1 MWADT
6 LVTLLGSL
14 GVQGQPSL
22 TIKSYYE
29 GKFLM
34 FYKATVKVPAV
45 AQVQHLTYS
54 CKSCA
59 DFVAVKLAMM
69 DAVLA
74 LREERG
80 THFSDISYMALPSC
94 VDTP

>member
-1 MWADT
+1 MAWVQLPRTSRVREADWNEFKNVWADT

-34 FYKATVKVPAV
+34 FYKASVKVPAA
-45 AQVQHLTYS
+45 AQV
-54 CKSCA
+54 
-59 DFVAVKLAMM
+59 
-69 DAVLA
+69 
-74 LREERG
+74 
-80 THFSDISYMALPSC
+80 
-94 VDTP
+94 